1 MRLVLETADLLQ
13 IISKHLDIKI
23 DPDKVIIRHEGK
35 LEVEIS
41 GIPMTEAM
49 FEDAPTKPVSSA
61 KPSNVVALPQRPTGP
76 VTTDPGQ
83 LAEGQFPGATIEE
96 RADSNASGDAPPP
109 GTDGTEV
116 DSHSGS
122 SPAGLIAQSRAIQA
136 ELDRKNPNL
145 ARRSRGGGGL
155 RGSTT
160 APTNMDGEIT

>member
-13 IISKHLDIKI
+13 IIGKHLDIKI
-23 DPDKVIIRHEGK
+23 DPDKVIVRHEGK

-49 FEDAPTKPVSSA
+49 FEDTPTKAASPA
-61 KPSNVVALPQRPTGP
+61 KPSNVVSLPQRPTGP
-76 VTTDPGQ
+76 VTTDLEQ
-83 LAEGQFPGATIEE
+83 LAEGQFPGATIAE
-96 RADSNASGDAPPP
+96 RSDPNASDEPPPP

-116 DSHSGS
+116 DSHNGS
-122 SPAGLIAQSRAIQA
+122 SPASLIAQSRAIQA
-136 ELDRKNPNL
+136 DLDRKNPNL

-160 APTNMDGEIT
+160 APTSMDGEIT